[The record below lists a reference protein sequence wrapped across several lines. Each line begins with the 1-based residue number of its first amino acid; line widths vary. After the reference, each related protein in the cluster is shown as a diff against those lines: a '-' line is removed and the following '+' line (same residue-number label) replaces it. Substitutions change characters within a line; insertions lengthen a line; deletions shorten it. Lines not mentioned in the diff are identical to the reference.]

1 MFAHLITS
9 DFAVP
14 AARPRTPTL
23 RRKQMGRPLSKRL
36 FGANANNNLKVQFNN
51 GTASVPGF
59 IVRQLG
65 SKRFECQDKDGNT
78 AICMITN
85 KDSANLLAGE
95 MSMTVKYDD
104 GTVAHVTK
112 ISAHKATVNGLSQPW
127 NFSTS
132 TTDSAWQFEEAGT
145 DNQLTGATDLEGD
158 DVSIPVG
165 MDRNEPFAGSGGSNN
180 TVPGTF
186 AAVSSFIGNFSAVG
200 ITFRDLSASALDAV
214 PGTSANG
221 LYRRKYVGNFATT
234 YIHQTTPPYTLDMGF
249 FGVASHGPIS
259 EANKEVD
266 TYLSFGTRSDLGAEN
281 GYAFEW
287 KGYIQAPVTGNM
299 RFGATVD
306 DDCVMWIGAPAL
318 TPANNDYLFAQSG
331 SNRSGTD
338 GIAVVAGK
346 WYPIRLW
353 FQEWGG
359 AECFQLGASVST
371 GATKYGYDG
380 GSGVPFT
387 VAYNTTTKGY

>member
-1 MFAHLITS
+1 
-9 DFAVP
+9 
-14 AARPRTPTL
+14 
-23 RRKQMGRPLSKRL
+23 MGRPLSKRI
-36 FGANANNNLKVQFNN
+36 FGANANNNLKVQFHN
-51 GTASVPGF
+51 GTASVPGY

-65 SKRFECQDKDGNT
+65 SKRFECKDVNGNT
-78 AICMITN
+78 AICIIAD
-85 KDSANLLAGE
+85 KASASLSAGE
-95 MSMTVKYDD
+95 MTLTVKYDD

-112 ISAHKATVNGLSQPW
+112 ISAHKATVNGVSQPW

-132 TTDSAWQFEEAGT
+132 TSDSAWQFEEVGT
-145 DNQLTGATDLEGD
+145 DDQLTGSDDFEGD
-158 DVSIPVG
+158 DVVIPAG
-165 MDRNEPFAGSGGSNN
+165 MDRNEPLAGSGGANN

-186 AAVSSFIGNFSAVG
+186 SAISSFIGNYSAGG
-200 ITFRDLSASALDAV
+200 ITFRDLSASALNSV
-214 PGTSANG
+214 PNSANG
-221 LYRRKYVGNFATT
+221 LYRRKYVGNFSTT
-234 YIHQTTPPYTLDMGF
+234 YVHQTTPAYTLDMGF

-259 EANKEVD
+259 EPAYEVD
-266 TYLSFGTRSDLGAEN
+266 TYLSFGNRTDLGSEN

-299 RFGATVD
+299 RFGTTVD

-318 TPANNDYLFAQSG
+318 TPANNNYLFAQSG
-331 SNRSGTD
+331 VNRSGTD
-338 GIAVVAGK
+338 GVTVVAGK

-359 AECFQLGASVST
+359 SERFQLGASVST